1 MNKAQLIDA
10 IATKADL
17 SKASAAR
24 ALDAFTGAVTDT
36 LAAGDKVSLTGFGNF
51 EVKARSERQGRN
63 PATGEAMTIAASKLP
78 AFKAGK
84 SLKDAVN
91 A

>member
-10 IATKADL
+10 IAANADL

-24 ALDAFTGAVTDT
+24 ALDAFIDAVTNA
-36 LAAGDKVSLTGFGNF
+36 LAAGNKVSLTGFGNF
-51 EVKARSERQGRN
+51 EVKERSERQGRN
-63 PATGEAMTIAASKLP
+63 PATGEAITIAASKSP

-84 SLKDAVN
+84 TLKDSVN

>member
-10 IATKADL
+10 IAANADL
-17 SKASAAR
+17 SKSSAAR
-24 ALDAFTGAVTDT
+24 ALDAFTDAVTNA
-36 LAAGDKVSLTGFGNF
+36 LAAGNKVSLTGFGNF
-51 EVKARSERQGRN
+51 EVKERSERQGRN
-63 PATGEAMTIAASKLP
+63 PATGEAITIAASKSP

>member
-10 IATKADL
+10 IAANADL

-24 ALDAFTGAVTDT
+24 ALDAFIDAVTNA
-36 LAAGDKVSLTGFGNF
+36 LAAGNKVSLTGFGNF
-51 EVKARSERQGRN
+51 EVKERSERQGRN
-63 PATGEAMTIAASKLP
+63 PATGEAITIAASKSP